1 MEKLLKNPYTA
12 LCHGYHTRVH
22 RKIRKPKQSF
32 GRLYF
37 AMRRRDL
44 KAAGAKPTA
53 VAVVA
58 EAGSWK
64 FCFDENKIIPDQIP
78 PPQWFLPYLN

>member
-1 MEKLLKNPYTA
+1 MFYVQFVSFSKKRPRPTNPKVSMEKLLKNPYTA

-58 EAGSWK
+58 EAGS
-64 FCFDENKIIPDQIP
+64 
-78 PPQWFLPYLN
+78 